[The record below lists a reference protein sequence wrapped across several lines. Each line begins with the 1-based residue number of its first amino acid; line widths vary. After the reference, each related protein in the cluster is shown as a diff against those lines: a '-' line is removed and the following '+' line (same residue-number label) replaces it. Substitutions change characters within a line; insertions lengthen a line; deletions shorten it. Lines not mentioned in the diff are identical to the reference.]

1 MVGKSQAYS
10 CIEKFCMSFI
20 QIQRYRHQQSPKENI
35 QQNCFFE
42 RKSHGYMIIITF
54 QVQISAHLALEL
66 SSKELKMLFN
76 QCSQA
81 PKHNGDRLD

>member
-1 MVGKSQAYS
+1 
-10 CIEKFCMSFI
+10 
-20 QIQRYRHQQSPKENI
+20 
-35 QQNCFFE
+35 
-42 RKSHGYMIIITF
+42 MIIITF